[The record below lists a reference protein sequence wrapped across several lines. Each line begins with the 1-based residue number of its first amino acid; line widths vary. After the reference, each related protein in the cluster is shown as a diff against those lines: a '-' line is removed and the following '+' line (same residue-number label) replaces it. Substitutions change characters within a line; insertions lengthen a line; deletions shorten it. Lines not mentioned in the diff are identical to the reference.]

1 VKAKPVPAPP
11 TSYVLGRVLLP
22 LRAFLGFTFCF
33 AGLQKLANPG
43 FFDAADPASIQ
54 SQLAGAARLS
64 PIHALISPLAHVAV
78 LLGVLIAF
86 GELAVGVGTLLGLRA
101 RLAAAG
107 GIVLSLMLFLTVSF
121 HSHPYYTGADLV
133 FAFAWT
139 PLLLAG
145 SGSVLSLDAAIADR
159 ADKQDRAARQ
169 QAGRSRTAGPDASR
183 REVVLRGTVT
193 AAVAAVS
200 LVIGGLAVGLG
211 RLAGGTAGRS
221 GGSSLPSAAG
231 PAPATPRN
239 SAASQPAKS
248 ATSGPVPPGR
258 TIGPARDV
266 PVGQAAS
273 FQDPATGDPSI
284 VIQPSPGKFLAFD
297 AVCPHAGCTVG
308 YDPTAQVIICPC
320 HGSQFNAST
329 GAVEVGPATTG
340 LKPIAIAEGSNGQLY
355 VT

>member
-1 VKAKPVPAPP
+1 
-11 TSYVLGRVLLP
+11 
-22 LRAFLGFTFCF
+22 
-33 AGLQKLANPG
+33 
-43 FFDAADPASIQ
+43 
-54 SQLAGAARLS
+54 
-64 PIHALISPLAHVAV
+64 
-78 LLGVLIAF
+78 
-86 GELAVGVGTLLGLRA
+86 
-101 RLAAAG
+101 
-107 GIVLSLMLFLTVSF
+107 M
-121 HSHPYYTGADLV
+121 
-133 FAFAWT
+133 
-139 PLLLAG
+139 
-145 SGSVLSLDAAIADR
+145 
-159 ADKQDRAARQ
+159 
-169 QAGRSRTAGPDASR
+169 R
-183 REVVLRGTVT
+183 RYENHWL
-193 AAVAAVS
+193 
-200 LVIGGLAVGLG
+200 VGLG